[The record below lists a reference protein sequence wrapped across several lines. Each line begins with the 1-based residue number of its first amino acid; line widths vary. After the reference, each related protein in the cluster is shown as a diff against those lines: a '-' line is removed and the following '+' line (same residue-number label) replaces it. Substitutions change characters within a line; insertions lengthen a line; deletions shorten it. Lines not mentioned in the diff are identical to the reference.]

1 MSPEVLSQLAVGAVM
16 GLLYWS
22 LNRNVATLDGKLD
35 GLAVKVDA
43 LTATDNQ
50 MQVRLAELH
59 VRLMHVELEL
69 AKLRDARGETA

>member
-1 MSPEVLSQLAVGAVM
+1 MTPEVLSQLAVGAVM

-22 LNRNVATLDGKLD
+22 LSRNVAAIDGKLD

-69 AKLRDARGETA
+69 AKLRDARGDTA

>member
-1 MSPEVLSQLAVGAVM
+1 MSQLAVGAVM

-22 LNRNVATLDGKLD
+22 LSRNVAAIDAKLD
-35 GLAVKVDA
+35 GLSSKVDA

-59 VRLMHVELEL
+59 VRLTHVELEL
-69 AKLRDARGETA
+69 AKLREASRGETA